1 MAMESNLR
9 DIEEFA
15 VTTLNELIR
24 METALLHREPSLTA
38 FARLDIGIIPD
49 SEGKAKFFVNE
60 VERLPA
66 VTLWQGSHHVAPV
79 AAAFDHGL
87 YKALIEATRK

>member
-1 MAMESNLR
+1 MEMESNLH

-15 VTTLNELIR
+15 VTTLNELIK
-24 METALLHREPSLTA
+24 METKFLGREPSLTA
-38 FARLDIGIIPD
+38 FARLDIGIIGD
-49 SEGKAKFFVNE
+49 SEGKARFFVNE
-60 VERLPA
+60 LERLPA

-87 YKALIEATRK
+87 YKALIKATLQ